1 MVAANVPLWL
11 ERYPNAATKITI
23 SPANLPH
30 LVESMIH
37 VFSLGVRT
45 IHANVV
51 FEPVWRPGDE
61 VELSGPFGSVAG
73 LGREA
78 LRELHL
84 TRAEEGPDSRYL
96 RIVDGR
102 RTYSD
107 GPPPDTIFDPHARKS
122 KLKKENY
129 S

>member
-1 MVAANVPLWL
+1 
-11 ERYPNAATKITI
+11 
-23 SPANLPH
+23 
-30 LVESMIH
+30 MIGH
-37 VFSLGVRT
+37 VFTCERCGWHRLPDDRSCAGCRRL
-45 IHANVV
+45 
-51 FEPVWRPGDE
+51 DE
-61 VELSGPFGSVAG
+61 QE
-73 LGREA
+73 REKA
-78 LRELHL
+78 
-84 TRAEEGPDSRYL
+84 RAEEGPDSRYL